1 MSKSK
6 QDFGDAVLAQLK
18 KLGVSSMPSNYEVYY
33 HAMSGSNPALFRAL
47 AELGSNPAQKE
58 IDEIAEAHFP
68 QRAEAK
74 VVHNAQRQLTR
85 QIGNLQSMATAEAAG
100 LREFSDNMSNVSAEL
115 GKEEITT
122 QRAFEALGA
131 LITAAKLK
139 TEGTDSLIRDF
150 AEQGVILE
158 QTKKELSEARRLAVE
173 DQTTGALNRR
183 AFEDALH
190 AIYETKDYFQYSL
203 VLLDID
209 HFKKVNDK
217 YGHPAGDKV
226 LKLVATLL
234 KDNLRAGIPLYRFG
248 GEEFGF
254 FLKNLDSTIV
264 AKVAERVRS
273 AVENK
278 LLSNSNGDKLN
289 VTISLGYCMAE
300 KADDGRDLLEKA
312 DKALYA
318 SKQGG
323 RNRATNWSTL
333 DVKNEDTSGRYKIY
347 GQGTGL

>member
-1 MSKSK
+1 MSKPK
-6 QDFGDAVLAQLK
+6 QDLGDAVLTQLK

-33 HAMSGSNPALFRAL
+33 HAMSGSNPSLLRAL
-47 AELGSNPAQKE
+47 AELGSNPAQGE
-58 IDEIAEAHFP
+58 IDEVAEVHFP

-74 VVHNAQRQLTR
+74 VVHNAQKQLTQ
-85 QIGNLQSMATAEAAG
+85 QIGDLQSMATAEAAG
-100 LREFSDNMSNVSAEL
+100 LREFSDNMNNVSAVL

-122 QRAFEALGA
+122 QKAFEALGA
-131 LITAAKLK
+131 LIAAAKLK

-158 QTKKELSEARRLAVE
+158 QTKKELDEARRLAIE

-183 AFEDALH
+183 AFDDALH

-226 LKLVATLL
+226 LKLVATLV
-234 KDNLRAGIPLYRFG
+234 KENLRGGIPLYRFG

-273 AVENK
+273 AVEK
-278 LLSNSNGDKLN
+278 MALSNNNGDKLN
-289 VTISLGYCMAE
+289 VTISLGYCMAD

-318 SKQGG
+318 SKQAG
-323 RNRATNWSTL
+323 RNRSTNWATL
-333 DVKNEDTSGRYKIY
+333 NLKNEGTSGRYKIY
-347 GQGTGL
+347 EQARGL